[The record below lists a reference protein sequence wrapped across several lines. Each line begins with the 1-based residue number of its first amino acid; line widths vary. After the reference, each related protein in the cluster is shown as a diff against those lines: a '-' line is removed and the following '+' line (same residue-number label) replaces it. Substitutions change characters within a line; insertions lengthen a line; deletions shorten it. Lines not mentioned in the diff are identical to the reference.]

1 MSTRMPNS
9 GRTDHYTVDEAAWLL
24 GVPRSTIS
32 KAIRTGAFSAVR
44 RRSRLV
50 VPAYV
55 LQRLLDEPAG
65 GELP

>member
-1 MSTRMPNS
+1 MSTRTPNS
-9 GRTDHYTVDEAAWLL
+9 GRTDYYTVDEAAWLL
-24 GVPRSTIS
+24 GVPRSTVS
-32 KAIRTGAFSAVR
+32 RAIRTGAIPTVR

-65 GELP
+65 GERP